1 MDIVIVGIIAIAAGA
16 AIGLLIARSRNNEGA
31 NSTEQTARLTEEKT
45 KLVAQTEVLLAEK
58 KNLEQQLRDK
68 EEAHNNREKATS
80 RGNGNT
86 AEECRHIAVARAR
99 TAC

>member
-45 KLVAQTEVLLAEK
+45 KLVAQAEVLLAEK
-58 KNLEQQLRDK
+58 KNSQQPYR
-68 EEAHNNREKATS
+68 RTEKATS

-86 AEECRHIAVARAR
+86 AEECRHVAVARAR